1 MTSPG
6 PDWVEQARRFVVSSG
21 LGEALSAGR
30 PESAGP
36 SADHPAE
43 CRWCPVCVGVAAL
56 RGRRPDLVEGLAD
69 VLTTAAAV
77 LRAHAAG
84 GAPQSGEQPPGE
96 QPAGAGETPP
106 PPGQSDRP
114 APSPAEAVRE
124 ETVTRQPDPVQRID
138 VA

>member
-21 LGEALSAGR
+21 LADVLGSGR
-30 PESAGP
+30 PAGATGGPEPGGP

-69 VLTTAAAV
+69 VLSTAAAV
-77 LRAHAAG
+77 LRAHAAAGTPHASG
-84 GAPQSGEQPPGE
+84 GTPNATGGTTPPGE
-96 QPAGAGETPP
+96 QGDPP
-106 PPGQSDRP
+106 PAD
-114 APSPAEAVRE
+114 AVRE
-124 ETVTRQPDPVQRID
+124 HTVTPQPAPVQRID

>member
-1 MTSPG
+1 MTGPG

-30 PESAGP
+30 PASAG
-36 SADHPAE
+36 SAADLPAE

-69 VLTTAAAV
+69 VLSAAATV
-77 LRAHAAG
+77 LRAHAAAT
-84 GAPQSGEQPPGE
+84 APPPGE
-96 QPAGAGETPP
+96 H
-106 PPGQSDRP
+106 PGGRAEEP
-114 APSPAEAVRE
+114 VSPADAVRE
-124 ETVTRQPDPVQRID
+124 ETATPQPPPVQRID

>member
-1 MTSPG
+1 MTGPG

-30 PESAGP
+30 PASAGP
-36 SADHPAE
+36 SADHSAE

-69 VLTTAAAV
+69 VLSTAADV
-77 LRAHAAG
+77 LRAHAAA
-84 GAPQSGEQPPGE
+84 GAPPPGE
-96 QPAGAGETPP
+96 HHAARTTPSEGQADQPP
-106 PPGQSDRP
+106 PSAADPL
-114 APSPAEAVRE
+114 RE
-124 ETVTRQPDPVQRID
+124 ETVSPPPVPVQRIE